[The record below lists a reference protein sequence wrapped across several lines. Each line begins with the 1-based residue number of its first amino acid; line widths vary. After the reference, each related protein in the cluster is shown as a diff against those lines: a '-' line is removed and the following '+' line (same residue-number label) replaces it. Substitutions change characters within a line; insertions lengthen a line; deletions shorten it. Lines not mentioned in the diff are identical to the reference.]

1 MRELARTMAVDDV
14 SVDRS
19 TDQGFLFAKP
29 CTPSQFED
37 RLKLRARPTE
47 NPRIV
52 RLNGCS
58 GDGHG

>member
-1 MRELARTMAVDDV
+1 MAVDDV